1 MTCEFTNFK
10 CLFQWTNRAFWVK
23 QVVFSPG
30 PQLDLGLLQVGS
42 ELLYFFSQ
50 IQSWDLGSDLDIW
63 FPLAPDWSWC
73 RSSAHI
79 WPIDNSSLGNLNFK
93 LGSASPTYCIRQGKG
108 KFPPTHV
115 LLWEQAFILS
125 PKARLPL
132 NFIGPAMTTDDKT
145 FIRTNRRVQER
156 RRKSSLFYIER
167 SNIKC
172 GGTQTLIHILI
183 GSIRSLHNR
192 VSLSWVNRSGQNL
205 HP

>member
-93 LGSASPTYCIRQGKG
+93 LGSESPTYCIRQGKG

-125 PKARLPL
+125 PKARLPPWISSVPPWQL
-132 NFIGPAMTTDDKT
+132 MTKHPFEQTGECRSVGENHPYFILRDP
-145 FIRTNRRVQER
+145 I
-156 RRKSSLFYIER
+156 SSAEEP
-167 SNIKC
+167 KPW
-172 GGTQTLIHILI
+172 
-183 GSIRSLHNR
+183 SIF
-192 VSLSWVNRSGQNL
+192 
-205 HP
+205 